1 MASIRLAN
9 FLGIAPK
16 ISPELLG
23 ERFAQTAVNVKLVS
37 GDLVPYHLPKD
48 VAVTARAGTAKT
60 IYPMRDPADPTSNK
74 WLSWTTDVDIAI
86 PTTLAEEEQRIYY
99 TGDGAPKVTDYDLA
113 VGTTSGPY
121 PVSSYDLGLP
131 LPTVKPSA
139 SATAFTEKTSSTIAR
154 DGNNT
159 VTLVTS
165 AAHELITGTRVN
177 IAKFTY
183 RTGTYTRSVNT
194 ITVSLTAHGYDVGAQ
209 LFLTFQ
215 NFGGTTGVN
224 LTPVAGS
231 YTIATASANSFTIED
246 PTYTGTISGTYDVYI
261 GLYDFNVNDAEVTV
275 VDSTTFTYSSV
286 GPKTPTITVTT
297 GKINLAG
304 AAQSRKYVY
313 TWLTPWG
320 EESIP
325 SEPSDAVF
333 VREGQVITVSNLP
346 TAKPSG
352 SNFVRGFRLYRTV
365 TGATGTIYLRLKTI
379 YFPNPAVSASR
390 ASNVATMTFQY
401 PHNLVVGDKIKI
413 TDTEFGGAPDTSFD
427 VTDVT
432 VASVVDKF
440 AITYASTGSD
450 KAETA
455 TTDGTLFWDTSEP
468 DIISSRYYESSTFT
482 DDFNVSGLTLAL
494 DTLDADAPD
503 PNMQGLT
510 MAHNNILI
518 GFVQNELCFS
528 EPGRPWSWP
537 IKYRL
542 IFEYQIVAV
551 AAVAGNILVM
561 TTDYPYLVDG
571 QTPANMSSSR
581 INIPLPC
588 TSKRGVVNMGF
599 SVMYPT
605 WGGVAM
611 YGPDVGAVLV
621 TKALHD
627 WDSWN
632 AVYDPTTMVAE
643 FYNNRY
649 FCSHSDGSFLFERDD
664 QIGGVLVTL
673 PQKFSAAHFDAEY
686 NKFYFTVE
694 NSDIVYEWDASDQPL
709 LGLEWKSKVFVNKEY
724 INVGAARVV
733 ADYDVSGDDAQAIV
747 DYNLFVIS
755 YNSGIW
761 AVLPDLG
768 TLNGP
773 IDYID
778 PGTSA
783 DVELL
788 GVMNSTLVNGD
799 IPTIYRLEPVGAYFI
814 NFKLWA
820 NKKLVADVAVSD
832 SNIFR
837 LPTGYKTDTLEVS
850 VSGSA
855 RIRSIHFG
863 ETPAGLVNV

>member
-1 MASIRLAN
+1 MASIRLSN

-23 ERFAQTAVNVKLVS
+23 ERFAQTTVNTKLVS
-37 GDLVPYHLPKD
+37 GDLVPYRIPKD
-48 VAVTARAGTAKT
+48 VAVTSRAGINKT
-60 IYPMRDPADPTSNK
+60 IYPMRDPADSTSNK
-74 WLSWTTDVDIAI
+74 WLSWLTDVDIAI

-113 VGTTSGPY
+113 VGSSSGPY
-121 PVSSYDLGLP
+121 PVSAYDLGLP
-131 LPTVKPSA
+131 LPTVTPVA
-139 SATAFTEKTSSTIAR
+139 TATAFTEKSSSTIAR

-165 AAHELITGTRVN
+165 AAHNLITGTRVN
-177 IAKFTY
+177 TSKFTY
-183 RTGTYTRSVNT
+183 RSGTYTRSGST
-194 ITVSLTAHGYDVGAQ
+194 ITVTLNSHGYEVGAQ
-209 LFLTFQ
+209 LFLSFD

-224 LTPVAGS
+224 LTP
-231 YTIATASANSFTIED
+231 IATSYAIDTAATNTFTVKD
-246 PTYTGTISGTYDVYI
+246 PSYTGTISGTYTVYI
-261 GLYDFNVNDAEVTV
+261 GIYDFNVNDVEVTV
-275 VDSTTFTYSSV
+275 VNSTTFTYSSV
-286 GPKTPTITVTT
+286 GPKTPTISVST
-297 GKINLAG
+297 GRVNLAG

-325 SEPSDAVF
+325 SEPSAAVY

-352 SNFVRGFRLYRTV
+352 NNFVRGFRLYRTV
-365 TGATGTIYLRLKTI
+365 TGAMGTIYLRLKTI
-379 YFPNPAVSASR
+379 YFPNAAVSASR
-390 ASNVATMTFQY
+390 ASNVATMAFQH
-401 PHNLVVGDKIKI
+401 PHNLEVGDKLKI
-413 TDTEFGGAPDTSFD
+413 TDTEFGGVADTSFD
-427 VTDVT
+427 VTDVV

-440 AITYASTGSD
+440 TITYASTGSN
-450 KAETA
+450 KATTA

-468 DIISSRYYESSTFT
+468 DTTASRYYESSTFT

-537 IKYRL
+537 IRYRL
-542 IFEYQIVAV
+542 VFEYQIVAV

-561 TTDYPYLVDG
+561 TTDYPYIVDG

-605 WGGVAM
+605 WGGIAM

-632 AVYDPTTMVAE
+632 AIYDPTTMVAE

-649 FCSHSDGSFLFERDD
+649 FCSHSGGSFIFERDD
-664 QIGGVLVTL
+664 QIGGILVTL
-673 PQKFSAAHFDAEY
+673 PQKFSAAHFDAEF
-686 NKFYFTVE
+686 NKFFFTIE
-694 NSDIVYEWDASDQPL
+694 NSDIIYEWDASDQPL
-709 LGLEWKSKVFVNKEY
+709 LGLEWKSKVFLNKDY
-724 INVGAARVV
+724 INIGAARVV
-733 ADYDVSGDDAQAIV
+733 ADYDVDELEAQTITN
-747 DYNLFVIS
+747 YNLFVIS

-778 PGTSA
+778 PDTLAS
-783 DVELL
+783 VPLL

-799 IPTIYRLEPVGAYFI
+799 IPTIYRLEPVGSYFI

-820 NKKLVADVAVSD
+820 NKKLVADVVVSN
-832 SNIFR
+832 SSIFR
-837 LPTGYKTDTLEVS
+837 LPTGYKTDTLELS

-855 RIRSIHFG
+855 RIRSIHIG